1 MSGIRSYKK
10 IPVWVVENHN
20 EALEPIYRAI
30 GSRHLPFEGISM
42 LHFDSHP
49 DLQINPDV
57 DADIAFNKEELLRKV
72 KIGKHKST
80 GKMRINWPDSY
91 FVSDVLYAAPEN
103 MENVKSAEI
112 DVVTM
117 ETPCLKTTDF
127 LQLTPTQNQAARV
140 HGVRTPEQFCHEP
153 TCHTIKKSH
162 VGCRTDSNNTNSHQE
177 TSRPTAT
184 SDMSD
189 ERQER
194 KSPPVCRTRDLRE
207 GENSELSRVAVKL
220 CRQNQSQLHSDNGL
234 KSGGK
239 SVLTPDADSSSHCE
253 GFNRISSAEQSAIEQ
268 GQDTCNSDE
277 GKRISQ
283 STEERD
289 SPGDQKDSTLYECS
303 DSPSTTVKRRDASF
317 GPLDDIVKHFSES
330 RGRFILDIDLDFF
343 STKNPFREL
352 YTKEQYQLLEELY
365 QFNAPQDDSLAALEE
380 CQAKRARKIS
390 ELALWLKTAFQ
401 GGHSEKMAEIT
412 PCDRE
417 SYGKVTK
424 LVESLQSTPDVE
436 AECLDPEMVHMAGL
450 TCDDSG
456 ELPHHISTEEE
467 VESLVSAMG
476 ELLGRLPPP
485 TLVTIARSSYDDYC
499 PPHQVDGIQQKVLK
513 KLQSLYGEIDIHL
526 QYEEP

>member
-49 DLQINPDV
+49 DLQINPEV
-57 DADIAFNKEELLRKV
+57 DADVAFSKEELLSSISIENWITPAIYSGHLQRITWIKPPWATQLPEGSRKV

-117 ETPCLKTTDF
+117 ETPCLKTSDF
-127 LQLTPTQNQAARV
+127 QLMLKQSQAAGV
-140 HGVRTPEQFCHEP
+140 H
-153 TCHTIKKSH
+153 S
-162 VGCRTDSNNTNSHQE
+162 
-177 TSRPTAT
+177 
-184 SDMSD
+184 
-189 ERQER
+189 
-194 KSPPVCRTRDLRE
+194 
-207 GENSELSRVAVKL
+207 
-220 CRQNQSQLHSDNGL
+220 
-234 KSGGK
+234 SG
-239 SVLTPDADSSSHCE
+239 HCE
-253 GFNRISSAEQSAIEQ
+253 GLNRISSAEQSAIEQ
-268 GQDTCNSDE
+268 GEGTCNSDE
-277 GKRISQ
+277 GKRMSQ

-303 DSPSTTVKRRDASF
+303 DSPSTRQVKRTDASC
-317 GPLDDIVKHFSES
+317 GPLDDVVKHFSES

-352 YTKEQYQLLEELY
+352 YTKEQYRLLEELY
-365 QFNAPQDDSLAALEE
+365 QFNAPHDDSLAALEE
-380 CQAKRARKIS
+380 CQAKRAQQIS

-417 SYGKVTK
+417 RYGKVTK
-424 LVESLQSTPDVE
+424 LVESLQSTPDAE

-467 VESLVSAMG
+467 VGSLVSAMG
-476 ELLGRLPPP
+476 ELLGCLPPP

-526 QYEEP
+526 QYEES